1 MSSNLLDT
9 KTFSLNEILGNGK
22 IYRVPHF
29 QRGYSW
35 EEDQWEDLWN
45 DIISVSE
52 TKESHYMG
60 LIVLQK
66 KDKDEEKEFW
76 IIDGQQQAN
85 CFSE

>member
-35 EEDQWEDLWN
+35 EED
-45 DIISVSE
+45 
-52 TKESHYMG
+52 
-60 LIVLQK
+60 
-66 KDKDEEKEFW
+66 
-76 IIDGQQQAN
+76 
-85 CFSE
+85 